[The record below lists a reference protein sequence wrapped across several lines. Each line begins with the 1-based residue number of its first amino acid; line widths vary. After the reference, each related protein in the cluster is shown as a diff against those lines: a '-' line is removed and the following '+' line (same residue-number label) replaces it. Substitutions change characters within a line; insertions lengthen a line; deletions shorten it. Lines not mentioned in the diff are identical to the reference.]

1 MEQESLTNYIWL
13 INHVMYSGLNKQDKQ
28 DTIGAMTKTF
38 FSVMQNAYNKFYYL
52 VSNSNKQIFEN
63 LNL

>member
-1 MEQESLTNYIWL
+1 MWL

-38 FSVMQNAYNKFYYL
+38 FSVTQNAYNKFYYF

>member
-1 MEQESLTNYIWL
+1 
-13 INHVMYSGLNKQDKQ
+13 MYSSLNKQDKQ

-38 FSVMQNAYNKFYYL
+38 FSVMQHAYNKFYYFF
-52 VSNSNKQIFEN
+52 SNSNKQIFEN

>member
-1 MEQESLTNYIWL
+1 
-13 INHVMYSGLNKQDKQ
+13 MYSSFNKQDKQ

-38 FSVMQNAYNKFYYL
+38 FSVMQHAYYYFF
-52 VSNSNKQIFEN
+52 SNSNKQIFEN